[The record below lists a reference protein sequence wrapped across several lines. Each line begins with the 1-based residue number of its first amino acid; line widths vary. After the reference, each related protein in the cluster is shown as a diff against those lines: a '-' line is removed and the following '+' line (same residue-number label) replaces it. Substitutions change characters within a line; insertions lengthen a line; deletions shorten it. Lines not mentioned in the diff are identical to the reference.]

1 MRITVKAQTDK
12 PYLKETIRVKNFML
26 AISGVNESGF
36 RKEKD
41 EYKKPV
47 VELQELE
54 CSATTNQSGK
64 MSIVACFSKDEM
76 ERIGKRNYE
85 VFGGL
90 GRQNYSLL

>member
-1 MRITVKAQTDK
+1 MKKTVKAQTGK

-47 VELQELE
+47 VELKE
-54 CSATTNQSGK
+54 
-64 MSIVACFSKDEM
+64 
-76 ERIGKRNYE
+76 
-85 VFGGL
+85 FGM
-90 GRQNYSLL
+90 

>member
-1 MRITVKAQTDK
+1 MKKTVKAQTGK

-47 VELQELE
+47 VELKEFGMY
-54 CSATTNQSGK
+54 CNYK
-64 MSIVACFSKDEM
+64 SIRKDEYS
-76 ERIGKRNYE
+76 RLLFKR
-85 VFGGL
+85 
-90 GRQNYSLL
+90 